1 MILAAGR
8 GERMRPLTDT
18 CPKPLLKVKGQALIE
33 YHIKAL
39 VKSGINELVINHAY
53 LGQQI
58 EDYLG
63 TGEKYGAA
71 IQYSP
76 ESDAMETGGG
86 IFNALR
92 YFGDEPFIIVNGDVW
107 TDYDFSHLPKQISNL
122 AHLVMINNPPHNPG
136 GDFYFNSGMLNE
148 FKGNKLTYSGIA
160 IIHPLLFK
168 DCASGAFPLA
178 PLLRSAISNNQ
189 ISAEHY
195 LGVWVDVGTP
205 ERLAELDQA

>member
-8 GERMRPLTDT
+8 GERMRPLTDA

-39 VKSGINELVINHAY
+39 VKSGFTELVINHAY

-63 TGEKYGAA
+63 SGEKYGAT

-76 ESDAMETGGG
+76 ESTAMETGGG

-92 YFGDEPFIIVNGDVW
+92 YLGDEPFIIVNGDVW
-107 TDYDFSHLPKQISNL
+107 TDYDFSHLPKAISNL
-122 AHLVMINNPPHNPG
+122 AHLVMINNPPHNPD
-136 GDFYFNSGMLNE
+136 GDFFFYENRLNE
-148 FKGNKLTYSGIA
+148 TKGNKLTYSGIA
-160 IIHPLLFK
+160 VIHPHIFK
-168 DCASGAFPLA
+168 GCAQDAFPLA
-178 PLLRSAISNNQ
+178 PLLRNAIANNQ

-195 LGVWVDVGTP
+195 LGVWLDVGTP